1 MVLKLFDIGPYYN
14 LGKKTKNIP
23 VKDMSSTEWM
33 RHLCKNNN
41 LSGPKGFRSNLP
53 WFTITKIKK

>member
-23 VKDMSSTEWM
+23 VKDMSSTE
-33 RHLCKNNN
+33 
-41 LSGPKGFRSNLP
+41 
-53 WFTITKIKK
+53 